1 MAIYGK
7 IVRLRALE
15 PTDMEKLRSYHN
27 DPTVSA
33 LLGGWSFPISTRQQ
47 ERWYESIIGDRNN
60 LRFAVEVPD
69 IGFVG
74 ISTLAPIDWK
84 DRRAYHGII
93 IGEKNLHGKGIGTDV
108 VMTTMRYA
116 FEELQLNRLD
126 GDYLEG
132 NEASARL
139 YRGRCGWVEEG
150 VRRRH
155 AFRQNKWLDRILV
168 GITREEY
175 FDLVAR
181 TGYWTKESE
190 A

>member
-1 MAIYGK
+1 MDIQGK
-7 IVRLRALE
+7 HVRLRALE

-27 DPTVSA
+27 DPAVSA
-33 LLGGWSFPISTRQQ
+33 LLGGWSFPISPREQ
-47 ERWYESIIGDRNN
+47 ERWYESTIGDLSN
-60 LRFAVEVPD
+60 LRFAVDVPD
-69 IGFVG
+69 MGFVG

-84 DRRAYHGII
+84 DRRAYHGVL
-93 IGEKNLHGKGIGTDV
+93 IGEKSLHGRGIGTDV

-116 FEELQLNRLD
+116 FEELQLSRLD

-139 YRGRCGWVEEG
+139 YCDRCGWVREG

-155 AFRQNKWLDRILV
+155 AFRGNKWLDRILV

-175 FDLVAR
+175 LALVTR
-181 TGYWTKESE
+181 TRYWTEVS
-190 A
+190 